1 MGSPT
6 PGRSWAALGVASAS
20 IFLFVLDAGLLS
32 VALPDIEAEFDETS
46 RATVSWAGTGYF
58 VSLSASLLV
67 AGRLADRLGRHR
79 MFDAGLVVFGAAA
92 LATGLAPNPWLLIGA
107 RVVQGVGGGMLTA
120 TSLALVLPLFP
131 LDRRALAVGVWG
143 MVGSFA
149 AVLGPTLG
157 AVVVDEL
164 DWRLVFIV
172 MAPISWGVVAVGRTR
187 LPDDRPVGGAAEADA
202 GLDLVGV
209 PLTAGG
215 VGLVALALSQGGAW
229 GWRDARTIGALA
241 LGAVLLAAF
250 ADRSRRHPGAVLDLR
265 LLAARQF
272 TTATLS
278 AAIQQMGFLAWFF
291 STSIILRNMWGWTA
305 LETGLA
311 ISAAMAASAVTG
323 PVGGRLAER
332 LGYPA
337 TVGLTV
343 WVAVA
348 GPAWWL
354 LTIDADPDL
363 WGALLPGLLL
373 FGAGGGVVGIITT
386 GAALHD
392 LPEAQLGSA
401 NAAHQTARRLA
412 SAVGVALM
420 VALLGEADGP
430 ELLDG
435 AQRVWVLVLATHV
448 VMALPMVAYPFRRR
462 V

>member
-1 MGSPT
+1 M
-6 PGRSWAALGVASAS
+6 
-20 IFLFVLDAGLLS
+20 LDAGLLS
-32 VALPDIEAEFDETS
+32 VALPDIEAEFDEVS

-58 VSLSASLLV
+58 VALSASLLV

-79 MFDAGLVVFGAAA
+79 MFDYGLAVFGSAA
-92 LATGLAPNPWLLIGA
+92 LLTGLAPDPWLLIAA
-107 RVVQGVGGGMLTA
+107 RVVQGLGGGMLTA

-131 LDRRALAVGVWG
+131 LERRAFAVGIWG

-164 DWRLVFIV
+164 DWRLVFAA
-172 MAPISWGVVAVGRTR
+172 MAPIAWTVVALGRSR
-187 LPDDRPVGGAAEADA
+187 LPDDRPSVAARLDQTR
-202 GLDLVGV
+202 LDLVGV

-215 VGLVALALSQGGAW
+215 VGLVALALSEGGAW
-229 GWRDARTIGALA
+229 GWLDARTVGAFA
-241 LGAVLLAAF
+241 LGVVLLAVF

-272 TTATLS
+272 TTATAS

-291 STSIILRNMWGWTA
+291 STSIILRNMWGWSA
-305 LETGLA
+305 LDTGLA
-311 ISAAMAASAVTG
+311 ISAAMATSAVTG
-323 PVGGRLAER
+323 PIGGRAADR
-332 LGYPA
+332 FGYPA
-337 TVGLTV
+337 TVAVAV
-343 WVAVA
+343 WVAAA
-348 GPAWWL
+348 GPLWWL

-363 WGALLPGLLL
+363 WRALLPGLVL

-392 LPEAQLGSA
+392 LPEEQLGAA

-420 VALLGEADGP
+420 VGLLGEADGAA
-430 ELLDG
+430 LLDG
-435 AQRVWVLVLATHV
+435 ARRVWVLVLVAHV
-448 VMALPMVAYPFRRR
+448 VMALPMLAYPFRRR
-462 V
+462 A